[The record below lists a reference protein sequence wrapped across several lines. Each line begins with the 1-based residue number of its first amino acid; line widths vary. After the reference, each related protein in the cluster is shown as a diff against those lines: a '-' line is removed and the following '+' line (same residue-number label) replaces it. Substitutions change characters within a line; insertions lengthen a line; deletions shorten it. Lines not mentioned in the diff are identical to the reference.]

1 MSVQLGNSE
10 SKVDGSTEVLVVENI
25 WGAAFD
31 ELSEHYNVSLE
42 PDLYKDIEA
51 LKKRLVG
58 VRAIVV
64 RNKTEVNSEILKAAT
79 SLEIVARAGVGL
91 DNIDLKA
98 ADEEGVV
105 VVAAIGANARSVG
118 EHALALAFALAREVA
133 SLDASVRQGQWDR
146 RLGIELANRT
156 WGVVGLGA
164 TGRETAKLAKA
175 IGMEVVGYDPF
186 VTVNSAVAGVD
197 EVVGELRELL
207 QKSDFVSLHIPLT
220 EETSKLVNGQF
231 LSSMRKDAFLINS
244 SRGGLVDEDALF
256 DALEEEM
263 IRGAG
268 LDVRAEEPPGPHP
281 LNSHP
286 RVVHS
291 PHVAGLTEESQVR
304 VTEMLADEIKLVLA
318 GNPATKSVSAHKLP
332 SENSSK

>member
-1 MSVQLGNSE
+1 MSVQPRNSK
-10 SKVDGSTEVLVVENI
+10 SKVDGSAEVLVVENI

-31 ELSEHYNVSLE
+31 ELSEHYVVSFE
-42 PDLYKDIEA
+42 PDLYKDPEA
-51 LKKRLVG
+51 LKERLIG

-64 RNKTEVNSEILKAAT
+64 RNKTEVDSEILRAAT

-91 DNIDLKA
+91 DNIDLKT

-133 SLDASVRQGQWDR
+133 SLDASVRHGQWDR

-164 TGRETAKLAKA
+164 TGRETAKLAKG

-186 VTVNSAVAGVD
+186 FEGNLALAGVD
-197 EVVGELRELL
+197 EVVGELGELL

-220 EETSKLVNGQF
+220 DETFQLVNSQF

-256 DALEEEM
+256 DALEKGM

-268 LDVRAEEPPGPHP
+268 LDVRAEEPPGSHP
-281 LNSHP
+281 LNSHQ

-304 VTEMLADEIKLVLA
+304 VTEMLAGEIRLVLS
-318 GNPATKSVSAHKLP
+318 GIPATKSVSAHKLP
-332 SENSSK
+332 HKNG

>member
-1 MSVQLGNSE
+1 MSDQPMDSRPKAVE
-10 SKVDGSTEVLVVENI
+10 SAEVLVVENI

-31 ELSEHYNVSLE
+31 ELAEHYSVSFDPE
-42 PDLYKDIEA
+42 LYKDPEA
-51 LKKRLVG
+51 LKKSLTG
-58 VRAIVV
+58 VRALVV
-64 RNKTEVNSEILKAAT
+64 RNKTEVDSEILRAAT

-98 ADEEGVV
+98 ADQEGVV
-105 VVAAIGANARSVG
+105 VVAAIGANARSVA
-118 EHALALAFALAREVA
+118 EHALALAFALAREVPL
-133 SLDASVRQGQWDR
+133 LDASVRQGEWDR

-164 TGRETAKLAKA
+164 TGRETSRLAKA
-175 IGMEVVGYDPF
+175 IGMDVIGYDPF
-186 VTVNSAVAGVD
+186 VSGDSKIIGID
-197 EVVGELRELL
+197 EVVVDLKDLL
-207 QKSDFVSLHIPLT
+207 ARSDVVSLHIPLT
-220 EETSKLVNGQF
+220 EDTSKLVDGKF
-231 LSSMRKDAFLINS
+231 LASMRKDAFLINS

-256 DALEEEM
+256 ASLEDGT

-281 LNSHP
+281 LNAHP
-286 RVVHS
+286 KVVHS

-332 SENSSK
+332 AK